1 MTRRCDNCKVDVSK
15 CLALQS
21 AGSDYKIA
29 ERREMQCAD
38 DFQAIDIAK
47 PIFD

>member
-15 CLALQS
+15 CLALQA
-21 AGSDYKIA
+21 AGSDSKTA
-29 ERREMQCAD
+29 ERREMQCAS
-38 DFQAIDIAK
+38 DFQAIDISK